1 MSSERPLY
9 LHTLRSPVIR
19 GRIDSVVLPEQ
30 AEGETILSAED
41 IPGERSIS
49 LFGEAM
55 PTLASESVRYQGEPI
70 LLVGARTS
78 ERAASLA
85 GMCAVEISE
94 RNPRPD
100 SRSYTGEQL
109 VLERS
114 RSWGELDDAMSK
126 AYQIVEGSYG
136 AGAEFHREVAGI
148 TVRGWFEERSLLVIE
163 TPSQWIHHVA
173 EQVHRATG
181 YPRRRIDVRGV
192 RFGAIRDQLL
202 LFPAQAAVHVALL
215 ALSAQQ
221 PVVAHYSPEELS
233 AILPARPPIRV
244 VHSSGLDESG
254 NLLAVESEVT
264 VDLGAYPFFSEE
276 ICDRLLEGAL
286 GTYRSKHGRILVRAI
301 RSSAAPMHGYEG
313 FGSSQGYF
321 ALESHINRTTE
332 VAQSEP
338 IGWRL
343 RNSRER
349 VRDSIGQLLSEVAD
363 SSDFRRKFAAYE
375 VQRKRRQSAQGR
387 TGELRGVGISFAE
400 QGSGFIGRRED
411 ALPGSISLRL
421 DQSGRATLRCSALPS
436 SGRQERLWKRLV
448 AERLS
453 ISPDDVSLTPAT
465 TRETPDFGPAT
476 LSRSTT
482 IMYRLIEQSCAA
494 IQKQRFRSPLPLEV
508 KRTYRTPKRIDWD
521 PRSGGVPFLNTSA
534 AAAVCELAF
543 SPVTYRVRIRGI
555 WLYLD
560 AGRILDPESARH
572 RLRNGVY
579 EALSWSVREYL
590 RRPGAP
596 VLTAEERLL
605 LSTLEAPEFQGE
617 IPPVQIRFRESVRVE
632 EPLGIGELPYS
643 TIPSAFLGALSQA
656 SGVYLDLI
664 PTSPD
669 ILYGYLAEPS

>member
-1 MSSERPLY
+1 MSSEQPLF

-19 GRIDSVVLPEQ
+19 GKIDSITLPDLADGERVLEAQ
-30 AEGETILSAED
+30 D
-41 IPGERSIS
+41 IPGEGLIR
-49 LFGEAM
+49 LFGESM
-55 PTLASESVRYQGEPI
+55 PTLASEAVRYQGEPI
-70 LLVGARTS
+70 LVVGATTPD
-78 ERAASLA
+78 RAASLA
-85 GMCAVEISE
+85 RQCTVEISE
-94 RNPRPD
+94 RTPRPD
-100 SRSYTGEQL
+100 NRSYTGEQV
-109 VLERS
+109 VLERT
-114 RSWGELDDAMSK
+114 RSWGELDKAMSK
-126 AYQIVEGSYG
+126 AYQIVEGSYS
-136 AGAEFHREVAGI
+136 AGPQFHREASGI
-148 TVRGWFEERSLLVIE
+148 TVRSWFEEGSLLVIE
-163 TPSQWIHHVA
+163 TPAQWIHHVA
-173 EQVHRATG
+173 DQVHRATG
-181 YPRRRIDVRGV
+181 HPRRRIDVRGV
-192 RFGAIRDQLL
+192 RYGARRDQLL

-215 ALSAQQ
+215 SLKSRR
-221 PVVAHYSPEELS
+221 PVVAHYSPEEL
-233 AILPARPPIRV
+233 ITVLPARPPIRV

-254 NLLAVESEVT
+254 NLLAVESELT

-301 RSSAAPMHGYEG
+301 RSNAAPMHGYEG

-332 VAQSEP
+332 IAQSEP

-375 VQRKRRQSAQGR
+375 VQRKRRHTAQGA
-387 TGELRGVGISFAE
+387 TGELRGVGISFGE

-411 ALPGSISLRL
+411 ALPGSIALRL
-421 DQSGRATLRCSALPS
+421 DQSGKATLRSSALPAS
-436 SGRQERLWKRLV
+436 LRQERLWKRLV

-453 ISPDDVSLTPAT
+453 ISAEDVSLTDPS
-465 TRETPDFGPAT
+465 TRETPDFGPTT
-476 LSRSTT
+476 LSRSTA

-494 IQKQRFRSPLPLEV
+494 IQKQRFRSPLPIEV
-508 KRTYRTPKRIDWD
+508 KRTYRTPKRIHWD
-521 PRSGGVPFLNTSA
+521 PTSGGTPFLSTSA

-572 RLRNGVY
+572 HLRNGVY
-579 EALSWSVREYL
+579 EALSWSNREFL
-590 RRPGAP
+590 RMPGTP
-596 VLTAEERLL
+596 VLKAEDRLF
-605 LSTLEAPEFQGE
+605 LSVLEAPDFEGE

-632 EPLGIGELPYS
+632 EPLGIGELAYS
-643 TIPSAFLGALSQA
+643 TLPAAFLGALSQA